1 MLGFELLMRNQPKND
16 RVHFLWKSP
25 KYSKLN
31 LGPGLLQPGFCNK
44 NRLCEL
50 QIRSKFNKSLP
61 WEALWKCHT
70 KESLTVAHKWV
81 MAYKREPY
89 YSAQM
94 SNVIQRRNWNRGL
107 GLWGQAFFNQNKLLE
122 LQIKSIAKLW
132 QASWQILTFS
142 ALCGY
147 FETGHQMGCFIRP
160 NPIQT
165 KPTDQV
171 LSSKV
176 SSHKEN
182 KLTRKLWAF
191 WVVGLGFILEKQPK
205 SDRVDF
211 WVFEPKINPGPRAQL
226 LEPNGTRRAGKASR
240 WA

>member
-1 MLGFELLMRNQPKND
+1 MSYKGETKLGAWAF
-16 RVHFLWKSP
+16 
-25 KYSKLN
+25 
-31 LGPGLLQPGFCNK
+31 
-44 NRLCEL
+44 
-50 QIRSKFNKSLP
+50 
-61 WEALWKCHT
+61 
-70 KESLTVAHKWV
+70 
-81 MAYKREPY
+81 
-89 YSAQM
+89 
-94 SNVIQRRNWNRGL
+94 
-107 GLWGQAFFNQNKLLE
+107 WGQAFFNQNKLLE

-211 WVFEPKINPGPRAQL
+211 WVFEPKIHPGPRAQL